1 MDRRGPALKSS
12 VSEMVAESR
21 ELTERLFG
29 KELVFYRPDFLGS
42 SKGSFPTFSVTGAS
56 CALQCEHCKAEVLR
70 SMKPAQTPET
80 LLEDMLSAH
89 ARGAR
94 GSLVSGGSRPDGS
107 VPLEPFVD
115 AIASAKRETGM
126 TVVVHTGLIRR
137 ETASK
142 LARAGV
148 DAALI
153 DLLGDE
159 HSIRDVYHLDARVG
173 DYRRAV
179 ADLVDAGI
187 PLTPHYIV
195 GLGVRPSTIET
206 VLDMLDDHRPK
217 AFIVIALR
225 PLQGTPIAQTPPP
238 TPEDVAYA
246 VARAR
251 LRLKDVPL
259 ALGCMRPVGRLR
271 EEIDRMAIGAGI
283 NALAHPTRGAYAA
296 AEGGGWK
303 VTERFTCCSE
313 VFVDYPNQPA

>member
-1 MDRRGPALKSS
+1 MKSS
-12 VSEMVAESR
+12 VLETVAESR
-21 ELTERLFG
+21 ELTVRLFG
-29 KELVFYRPDFLGS
+29 KELVFYKPDFIRS
-42 SKGSFPTFSVTGAS
+42 SKNSFPTFSVTGAS

-70 SMKPAQTPET
+70 SMKPAPTPEA
-80 LLEDMLSAH
+80 LLRDMLSAH
-89 ARGAR
+89 AKGAR
-94 GSLVSGGSRPDGS
+94 GCLVSGGSRPDGS
-107 VPLEPFVD
+107 VPLEPFID

-126 TVVVHTGLIRR
+126 TIVIHTGLIRR

-142 LARAGV
+142 LAGAEV

-159 HSIRDVYHLDARVG
+159 HSIRDVYHLDATVG

-187 PLTPHYIV
+187 PMTPHYIV
-195 GLGVRPSTIET
+195 GLGAKPSAIEK
-206 VLDMLDDHRPK
+206 VLDMLEEHRPR

-225 PLQGTPIAQTPPP
+225 PLQGTPMARIPPP

-246 VARAR
+246 LARAR
-251 LRLKDVPL
+251 LRLKGVPL

-271 EEIDRMAIGAGI
+271 EEIDRMAVGAGI
-283 NALAHPTRGAYAA
+283 NALAHPTRSAYAA
-296 AEGGGWK
+296 AESGGWR

-313 VFVDYPNQPA
+313 VFVDYPYQPA

>member
-1 MDRRGPALKSS
+1 VHRRGVALKSS
-12 VSEMVAESR
+12 FLEMVEESR

-29 KELVFYRPDFLGS
+29 KELVFYKPDFLGS
-42 SKGSFPTFSVTGAS
+42 SKDSFPTFSVTGTS

-70 SMKPAQTPET
+70 SMKPAPTPET
-80 LLEDMLSAH
+80 LFEDMLSAH
-89 ARGAR
+89 DKGAR
-94 GSLVSGGSRPDGS
+94 GCLVSGGSRPDGS
-107 VPLEPFVD
+107 VPLEPFIG

-142 LARAGV
+142 LAGAEV

-159 HSIRDVYHLDARVG
+159 HSIRDVYHLDATVS

-187 PLTPHYIV
+187 QLTPHYIV
-195 GLGVRPSTIET
+195 GLGARPSAIEN
-206 VLDMLDDHRPK
+206 VLDMLEEHRPR

-225 PLQGTPIAQTPPP
+225 PLQSTPMAQTPPP
-238 TPEDVAYA
+238 TPEEVAYA
-246 VARAR
+246 LARAR
-251 LRLKDVPL
+251 LRLRDVPL

-271 EEIDRMAIGAGI
+271 EEIDGMAVGAGI
-283 NALAHPTRGAYAA
+283 NALAHPTPGAYAA
-296 AEGGGWK
+296 AESGGWK

-313 VFVDYPNQPA
+313 VFVDYPTQPA

>member
-1 MDRRGPALKSS
+1 MKPSNF
-12 VSEMVAESR
+12 EMIEESR

-29 KELVFYRPDFLGS
+29 KELVFYRPDFLRT
-42 SKGSFPTFSVTGAS
+42 SKDSFPTFSVTGSS

-70 SMKPAQTPET
+70 SMKPAPTPET
-80 LLEDMLSAH
+80 LLEGILAAH
-89 ARGAR
+89 AKGAR
-94 GSLVSGGSRPDGS
+94 GCLVSGGSRLDGS
-107 VPLEPFVD
+107 VPLEPFID

-126 TVVVHTGLIRR
+126 TLVVHTGLIRK

-159 HSIRDVYHLDARVG
+159 HSIRDVYHLDATLS
-173 DYRRAV
+173 DYRQAV
-179 ADLVDAGI
+179 ADLVDSGI
-187 PLTPHYIV
+187 PLTPHFIV
-195 GLGVRPSTIET
+195 GLGETPSAIEG
-206 VLDMLDDHRPK
+206 VLDMLEEHRPR

-225 PLQGTPIAQTPPP
+225 PIRGTPMGDASPP

-246 VARAR
+246 IARAR
-251 LRLKDVPL
+251 LRLRDVPL

-271 EEIDRMAIGAGI
+271 DEIDRMAVGAGI
-283 NALAHPTRGAYAA
+283 NALAHPTPSAYAA
-296 AEGGGWK
+296 ARTGGWK

-313 VFVDYPNQPA
+313 VFVDFPAQPA

>member
-1 MDRRGPALKSS
+1 MKSS
-12 VSEMVAESR
+12 VFEMIEESR

-29 KELVFYRPDFLGS
+29 KELVFYKPDFLGS
-42 SKGSFPTFSVTGAS
+42 SKDSFPTFSVTGAS

-70 SMKPAQTPET
+70 SMKPAPTPET

-89 ARGAR
+89 AKGAR
-94 GSLVSGGSRPDGS
+94 GCLVSGGSRQDGS
-107 VPLEPFVD
+107 VPLEPFID

-126 TVVVHTGLIRR
+126 IVVVHTGLTRKG
-137 ETASK
+137 TSSK
-142 LARAGV
+142 LARAEV

-159 HSIRDVYHLDARVG
+159 HSIRDVCHLDSTVS

-195 GLGVRPSTIET
+195 GLGAKPSAIEN
-206 VLDMLDDHRPK
+206 VLDMLEEHRPR

-225 PLQGTPIAQTPPP
+225 PLQGTPMAETPPP
-238 TPEDVAYA
+238 TPEDVGHAL
-246 VARAR
+246 ARAR
-251 LRLKDVPL
+251 LRLRDVPL
-259 ALGCMRPVGRLR
+259 ALGCMRPVGRQR
-271 EEIDRMAIGAGI
+271 EEIDRMAVGAGI
-283 NALAHPTRGAYAA
+283 NALAHPTPGAYAA
-296 AEGGGWK
+296 AESGGWK

-313 VFVDYPNQPA
+313 VFVDYPTQPA